1 MSTEQNRTENASG
14 GASSKKSNKITPIR
28 FPYDASDDPVIDD
41 FLLDNMQEEA
51 DEIERRMNSDPG
63 FVKATGEEADEQY
76 AKIVARLK
84 KMGVWEEENGE
95 EKESEEKRENREEQK
110 NVEKLEISEDPES
123 RKRQE
128 TKGNPERKERQENRE
143 NLKGIEEQETLAE
156 EADLDEV
163 YYMLSKDD
171 RQALEL
177 GRRELRRQQRKKA
190 RSARLLRVAR
200 RGGVVAAAFVL
211 LFAVSMNVDASRR
224 VILRMWDSMTD
235 VLATRTA
242 TNNLEDSVQSTMAES
257 LAAMAQIEEATGIPG
272 LNFAY
277 WPDGMEYLQY
287 ELQDEN
293 TEAYVFFTYDEKIL
307 QVYMRNIYEDSSN
320 YLMTDQD
327 AVLVEK
333 LESWSG
339 AEVRIWSVNP
349 DSDVEQY
356 QAEFEYEAF
365 RYVLYGYI
373 SLEELERL
381 VKGMDFLA

>member
-1 MSTEQNRTENASG
+1 MSTEQNRTENAPG

-51 DEIERRMNSDPG
+51 DEIERRMNADPG

-84 KMGVWEEENGE
+84 KMGVWEEERGE
-95 EKESEEKRENREEQK
+95 EQENEEGQ
-110 NVEKLEISEDPES
+110 ES
-123 RKRQE
+123 RK
-128 TKGNPERKERQENRE
+128 RQENRE

-177 GRRELRRQQRKKA
+177 GRRELHRQQRKKA
-190 RSARLLRVAR
+190 RSARLLRFAR

-211 LFAVSMNVDASRR
+211 LFVVSMNVDASRR
-224 VILRMWDSMTD
+224 VILRMWDSVVD
-235 VLATRTA
+235 VLAVRTA
-242 TNNLEDSVQSTMAES
+242 TDNLENSVQSTMAES
-257 LAAMAQIEEATGIPG
+257 LAAMEQIEEATGIPG
-272 LNFAY
+272 LNFVY

-287 ELQDEN
+287 ELQDED

-327 AVLVEK
+327 AALVET
-333 LESWSG
+333 LENWSG
-339 AEVRIWSVNP
+339 VEVRIWSVNP
-349 DSDVEQY
+349 NSNAEQY

-373 SLEELERL
+373 SLEELEGLIR
-381 VKGMDFLA
+381 GMDFLA